1 MISRY
6 FFKQKCS
13 CAAQNRV
20 FFSSFFLNLESNCA
34 SGANNSPCVAF
45 VKHHGVSTRTISI
58 VRLWYTQYFIYNE
71 EQMLTKMCYTFYS
84 FSTRNVVTHNKYL
97 EFRSVCGPYT
107 HLLDLARAMRRKLY
121 ELCCCFPDLQ
131 ATGIFF
137 VGIVVHRVSLNTPIA
152 RGLQTQETRLRRI
165 SEANYRTT
173 VDDLCE

>member
-1 MISRY
+1 
-6 FFKQKCS
+6 
-13 CAAQNRV
+13 
-20 FFSSFFLNLESNCA
+20 
-34 SGANNSPCVAF
+34 
-45 VKHHGVSTRTISI
+45 
-58 VRLWYTQYFIYNE
+58 
-71 EQMLTKMCYTFYS
+71 
-84 FSTRNVVTHNKYL
+84 
-97 EFRSVCGPYT
+97 
-107 HLLDLARAMRRKLY
+107 MRRKLY